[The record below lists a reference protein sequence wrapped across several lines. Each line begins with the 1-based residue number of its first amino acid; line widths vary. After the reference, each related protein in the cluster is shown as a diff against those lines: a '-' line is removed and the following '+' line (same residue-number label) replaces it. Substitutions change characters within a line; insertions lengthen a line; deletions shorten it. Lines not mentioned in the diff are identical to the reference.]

1 MLNKIPDIMHPTAF
15 IACQLFFSM
24 LNDIYVEDG
33 GFCLAPT
40 TSLKILDVG
49 SCDVNGNLRSS
60 IQQSRFR
67 SRNYEYLGIDIS
79 EGPNVDLVYNNTQ
92 WPFQQYSQGASPD
105 YISSQL
111 FDIIISSSCFEHDDF
126 FWETFLNIADSLNPG
141 GFIFINV
148 PSSGMVHRF
157 PVDNW
162 RLYSDSAYALAKW
175 ANRHG
180 HHLHVIH
187 TSTIPCCNSPY
198 NVNCDTNMIFWKP
211 YYPPTSTPSDIDSF
225 NGEDSHCLGL
235 PEVHSALQSEEQLQK
250 FFKLFRADVISRLN
264 SYVMHT
270 TQKTDDLIA
279 MPDED
284 ERHLSE
290 LVDPDARPYR
300 TLFP

>member
-1 MLNKIPDIMHPTAF
+1 MHPTAF
-15 IACQLFFSM
+15 IACQLFFTM

-33 GFCLAPT
+33 FCLSPPA
-40 TSLKILDVG
+40 SLKILDVG
-49 SCDVNGNLRSS
+49 SYDVNGNLRSA
-60 IQQSRFR
+60 IHQSRFNG
-67 SRNYEYLGIDIS
+67 RNYEYLGIDIA

-92 WPFQQYSQGASPD
+92 WPFQQYSLDVSPKH
-105 YISSQL
+105 ISSSQL

-126 FWETFLNIADSLNPG
+126 FCETFLNIVDSLNPG

-162 RLYSDSAYALAKW
+162 RLYSDSAYALTKW

-187 TSTIPCCNSPY
+187 TSTITCSTSPY
-198 NVNCDTNMIFWKP
+198 NENCDTNMIFWKS
-211 YYPPTSTPSDIDSF
+211 YHPPTPSPTGID
-225 NGEDSHCLGL
+225 DSSQQGYCSDV
-235 PEVHSALQSEEQLQK
+235 PNVHYALQDEEQLQK
-250 FFKLFRADVISRLN
+250 FFKLFRANVISRLK

-270 TQKTDDLIA
+270 TQELNDLIP

-284 ERHLSE
+284 EQYLSE
-290 LVDPDARPYR
+290 LVDPEARPYR